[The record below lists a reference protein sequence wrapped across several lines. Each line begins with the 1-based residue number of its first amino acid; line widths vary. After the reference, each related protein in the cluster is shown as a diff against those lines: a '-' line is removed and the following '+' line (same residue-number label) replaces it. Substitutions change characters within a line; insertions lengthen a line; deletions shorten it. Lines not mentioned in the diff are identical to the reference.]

1 MHRPTS
7 RAGRWPLALL
17 PILML
22 AAVGACADESTAP
35 RIPSVSG
42 PNANLGDNITVTT
55 TSGGTE
61 TGSLRWAVA
70 QTLGGEVI
78 RFAPALAGA
87 TIVVDSSVAVRHPIT
102 IEGPADKGVTISGG
116 KARHIFALPD
126 SLASAVTFRNLALV
140 NGEGSGSAGG
150 GGILASS
157 DVVLENVTL
166 SNHNG
171 MVYAAMF
178 VIGNATLINTTISSN
193 TSASYA
199 AVYVAK
205 KLTLVN
211 STIAG
216 NNKGGVDVRGALVMR
231 NSIIAN
237 NGASANCQY
246 VPVFERYGRN
256 LTDDTSCGDSTVMMI
271 APAKLD
277 SLRDNGGPG
286 KTHALLGPSPAI
298 DAGTDCT
305 VTADQRYVAR
315 DTKCDLGAYEFKDFT
330 TVTITNNASHPVDPK
345 TGWVLLGGSVTCSK
359 TEMLDLAVEVTQE
372 QRTGKGSTMVTAEGK
387 LTVACSTSATP
398 WGIALAGSSD
408 AFETGD
414 AMVTAKTEGQ
424 SWITPATA
432 TTTVKLYR
440 GRK

>member
-1 MHRPTS
+1 MLSLPS
-7 RAGRWPLALL
+7 RAGRWPLALAL
-17 PILML
+17 VAL
-22 AAVGACADESTAP
+22 GACADESTAP
-35 RIPSVSG
+35 RIPSLSG

-102 IEGPADKGVTISGG
+102 IEGPADKGITISGG

-126 SLASAVTFRNLALV
+126 LLPSAVTFRNLALV

-178 VIGNATLINTTISSN
+178 VSGNATLINTTISSN
-193 TSASYA
+193 TSGSYA
-199 AVYVAK
+199 AVYVEK
-205 KLTLVN
+205 KLSLVN

-216 NNKGGVDVRGALVMR
+216 NNKGGVDVRGSLVMR

-246 VPVFERYGRN
+246 VPVFERYGKN

-315 DTKCDLGAYEFKDFT
+315 DTKCDLGAYEFKDYT
-330 TVTITNNASHPVDPK
+330 TVTITNKASHPIDPK
-345 TGWVLLGGSVTCSK
+345 TGWVLVGGSVTCST
-359 TEMLDLAVEVTQE
+359 TEMLELMVEVTQE
-372 QRTGKGSTMVTAEGK
+372 QRTGKGSTMVKAEGK
-387 LTVACSTSATP
+387 VTVPCSTTAAP
-398 WGIALAGSSD
+398 WGISLAASSD

-414 AMVTAKTEGQ
+414 ALITTKTQGQ
-424 SWITPATA
+424 PWISPATA
-432 TTTVKLYR
+432 TTPVKLYR